1 MQRVILC
8 LCGLT
13 ASMLS
18 PYLALGEAPPDGS
31 AEQKLIGLVQRAEN
45 LCETGRPE
53 EATAVLSEAADLRP
67 DAADVYRV
75 WGCAYDKE
83 RQWSKAEEKY
93 KKWAELNS
101 LSYKPFEA
109 LGVEAFKQGHYVE
122 SNEYFAQAKHLN
134 PYRSHIVDYRC
145 HNFVLLQQWQKAVVE
160 CTEAI
165 VLNPKDSYAYGERST
180 AERATQENDKA
191 DKDASA
197 AHEYRG
203 NLADSRFTRFQIF
216 FPVVLAAISVAF
228 LGIGLGVFLRK
239 RPLIFSSRWMLALM
253 LLCFSPQFVM
263 LLSMPDIHDGQH
275 SAEWLLMKVLMPLMF
290 AVLLIFIWLQMQGY
304 MLFGIVDRSF
314 RKALLSVLDELGL
327 ERQEELSV
335 IRIPSANLDI
345 QVAIQSWMGVGQLK
359 NKSKIGK
366 EVFQKII
373 GGLKNRF
380 AHGELETNNTTSMLY
395 VVLGVI
401 MFILCFVLAKL

>member
-13 ASMLS
+13 AAMLS
-18 PYLALGEAPPDGS
+18 PSLAFGEAPPDGA

-53 EATAVLSEAADLRP
+53 EATALLSEAADLRP
-67 DAADVYRV
+67 DTADIYRV

-101 LSYKPFEA
+101 LSYRPFEA
-109 LGVEAFKQGHYVE
+109 LGVEAYKQSHYAE
-122 SNEYFAQAKHLN
+122 SNEYFAQAKRLN

-145 HNFVLLQQWQKAVVE
+145 HNFVLLRQWQAAIVE

-165 VLNPKDSYAYGERST
+165 ALNPKDSYAYGERST
-180 AERATQENDKA
+180 AERATQENDRA
-191 DKDASA
+191 DKDATA

-203 NLADSRFTRFQIF
+203 NLADSRLMRYQIF
-216 FPVVLAAISVAF
+216 FPAVIGAISVAF

-275 SAEWLLMKVLMPLMF
+275 SAEWLLMKLLMPLMF

-304 MLFGIVDRSF
+304 MLFGIADRSF

-345 QVAIQSWMGVGQLK
+345 QVAIQSWMGVGQLR
-359 NKSKIGK
+359 NKSKSGK

-380 AHGELETNNTTSMLY
+380 AQGELETNNTTSMLY

-401 MFILCFVLAKL
+401 MLILCFALAKL